1 MKCDTMNKISRLS
14 ILLFFLIALAGCKQ
28 KVEQKP
34 IVINGTTIKSFIEET
49 LNSKN
54 HYNPLDEL
62 IEFKSPNGL
71 GYNKIVVDSLIINKK
86 TLYSVLIE
94 NENPLYNLFAIIDN
108 DLKLHLKDES
118 LNGHLTSGWNK
129 NGSRIFAIVNEEF
142 KSKGVIEL
150 KRVSYYQIDDSYCEL
165 AFRQFTGLK
174 SAAKQFDQNIIDFSD
189 TLITTEITDKLAA
202 VKKTKKDFFK
212 YNVLKSMYISK
223 ENLFDSMVVKE
234 INVTVADSSVKE
246 LINPD
251 SRVQSTSNKTDLDY
265 AVPKV
270 AESDFYIK
278 LDDNWKK
285 IGNYKTKE
293 YLKKEL
299 QGLKF
304 INSKLESSISIFRIV
319 STDSAENYFNFS
331 LSEKIIG
338 KNGLRYSEMKSDAK
352 FFYRMYEFVKM
363 DKKLLLLFTA
373 PKSNYENFID
383 VYNPIIYSFEV
394 K

>member
-1 MKCDTMNKISRLS
+1 MKSDTMNKISRIS
-14 ILLFFLIALAGCKQ
+14 ILLFFVIAFTGCKQ
-28 KVEQKP
+28 KVEPKL
-34 IVINGTTIKSFIEET
+34 IVINGTTIKSFVEEA
-49 LNSKN
+49 LNNKN
-54 HYNPLDEL
+54 HNNPLFEL
-62 IEFKSPNGL
+62 IELKSPNGM

-94 NENPLYNLFAIIDN
+94 NENPVYNLFSIIDN

-118 LNGHLTSGWNK
+118 LNGHLSSGWNK

-165 AFRQFTGLK
+165 SFRQFTSLK
-174 SAAKQFDQNIIDFSD
+174 SAAKQVDQNIIDFSD

-223 ENLFDSMVVKE
+223 ENLFDSLVVRE
-234 INVTVADSSVKE
+234 INMAIADSSVKE

-251 SRVQSTSNKTDLDY
+251 LRIQSLSNKTDSNY

-270 AESDFYIK
+270 TESDFYIK
-278 LDDNWKK
+278 LNDNWKK

-304 INSKLESSISIFRIV
+304 INSKLESSISIFRIAP
-319 STDSAENYFNFS
+319 TDSAENYFNFS
-331 LSEKIIG
+331 LSEKIVG
-338 KNGLRYSEMKSDAK
+338 RNGLRFSEMKSDAK
-352 FFYRMYEFVKM
+352 YFYRMYEFVKAG
-363 DKKLLLLFTA
+363 KKLLLLFTA